1 MRLRKRRMRRW
12 IALAVAAT
20 AVAAPA
26 GQAGHYDRG
35 TPRQK
40 PVDFWNYDS
49 QTGRKIANSSPGLR
63 AENLA
68 QLWSASGS
76 EPSVEIPYL
85 SHGVGVSERD
95 LGLSVHP
102 DSRSLTRTSAPDL
115 APDDR
120 AVPRATSVA
129 APALDL
135 APDDRVV
142 PRPTPVTPT
151 PVATSAPDLAPD
163 DRAVPRPIPVS
174 KRASDPR
181 EPGVAAANA
190 DGFDWAAALVGGT
203 FGVAFAL
210 LATGGLLLAHRR
222 DRTPTTA

>member
-12 IALAVAAT
+12 IAVAVAAT

-35 TPRQK
+35 TAGQK
-40 PVDFWNYDS
+40 PVDFWN
-49 QTGRKIANSSPGLR
+49 
-63 AENLA
+63 
-68 QLWSASGS
+68 
-76 EPSVEIPYL
+76 
-85 SHGVGVSERD
+85 
-95 LGLSVHP
+95 
-102 DSRSLTRTSAPDL
+102 L

-120 AVPRATSVA
+120 AVPRATPVA
-129 APALDL
+129 APAPDL
-135 APDDRVV
+135 APDDRVA

-151 PVATSAPDLAPD
+151 PTATSAPDLAPD
-163 DRAVPRPIPVS
+163 DIAVPRPIPVS
-174 KRASDPR
+174 PPATGTVSDGTSWAPSPTETAVLAGAAKRASDPR

-210 LATGGLLLAHRR
+210 LATGGMLLAHRR
-222 DRTPTTA
+222 NRTPTTA